1 MDSSF
6 ADLAFRMLQ
15 PTKVDPFTH
24 LVKLFP
30 RIARTRTCGRCPPI
44 WNFEFFILYCSTTHR
59 RFVWFSAK
67 NVLMQ
72 RVKLNLEFLFRASPA
87 ILYKFFT
94 TPDCLIRWF
103 CDEVDI
109 QDDTFTF
116 YWSGYDEVAELVES
130 TENERLKFQWENA
143 DDEDEFLEFRI
154 STSPVTGE
162 TILEITDFCDEDE
175 VEDQKQLWENQ
186 IHQLQKETGG

>member
-1 MDSSF
+1 
-6 ADLAFRMLQ
+6 
-15 PTKVDPFTH
+15 
-24 LVKLFP
+24 
-30 RIARTRTCGRCPPI
+30 
-44 WNFEFFILYCSTTHR
+44 
-59 RFVWFSAK
+59 
-67 NVLMQ
+67 MQ

-109 QDDTFTF
+109 QGNTFTF
-116 YWSGYDEVAELVES
+116 FWSGYDEVAELVES

-143 DDEDEFLEFRI
+143 DNDEEFLEFRI

-175 VEDQKQLWENQ
+175 VEDQRQLWENQ

>member
-1 MDSSF
+1 
-6 ADLAFRMLQ
+6 
-15 PTKVDPFTH
+15 
-24 LVKLFP
+24 
-30 RIARTRTCGRCPPI
+30 
-44 WNFEFFILYCSTTHR
+44 
-59 RFVWFSAK
+59 
-67 NVLMQ
+67 MQ

-94 TPDCLIRWF
+94 TPTCLIRWF

-116 YWSGYDEVAELVES
+116 FWSGYDEVAELVES
-130 TENERLKFQWENA
+130 VENERLKFRWEDA

-154 STSPVTGE
+154 TTSPVTGE

-175 VEDQKQLWENQ
+175 VEDQKQLWESQ
-186 IHQLQKETGG
+186 ILQLQKETGG